1 MPDRRSVHR
10 YPRVVRINEIVR
22 EVVAEELR
30 RIDDENLTLL
40 SITGVHTDPDMRRAR
55 VWVSSL
61 PDAAATALQRYRPRL
76 QRAIGRQLRMK
87 RTPELAFEADP
98 AIASG
103 ARVEDILRNLRK
115 DEGAHD

>member
-1 MPDRRSVHR
+1 MPERRVHR
-10 YPRVVRINEIVR
+10 YPRVARINEVVR
-22 EVVAEELR
+22 EVITDELR
-30 RIDDENLTLL
+30 RLDDEDLTLVTV
-40 SITGVHTDPDMRRAR
+40 TGVHTDPDMRRAL
-55 VWVSSL
+55 VWLSSMS
-61 PDAAATALQRYRPRL
+61 DEAAAVLQRYRPRL

-115 DEGAHD
+115 DE